1 MSKCTN
7 CGVDL
12 LDGAKFCTNCGTPIA
27 SIVPDFGADNTANAA
42 PTTPTTNNTA
52 NPAAAPIGT
61 ATAFAAA
68 TGTPANTNQGG
79 NAFQNATAAPRQQRD
94 IYADRPVFGGSN
106 FSNPAQPVASE
117 SSVTPDVPVTPV
129 VPDAPVVPGEA
140 ATSENTV
147 VNNMTA
153 VPINEPASPAFD
165 NAPAAS
171 QTENTQI
178 DMQPTQPQAEYT
190 QPDTPNPFQQNN
202 FNQQGYAQP
211 NTQQTQP
218 DAPNPFQ
225 QNAFSQQVPPQQM
238 AQQQGNFQ
246 QGGFQQAFNY
256 QPVEP
261 PKKKKGLG
269 AGAIVAIVCGVVALI
284 AIILIVVIVITS
296 GSKGYKKPIET
307 FEEGLN
313 KRDAK
318 KIMSVLPLDD
328 TSSAL
333 LDLGADY
340 LGDELIDE
348 MGLNDSSY
356 TIKIKIKDAD
366 KLSES
371 ELYDVADSNTFSY
384 FSSDS
389 YTLSE
394 GYEVHC
400 TAVVNEDGDTASED
414 VTFTVC
420 KWDGEWYIF
429 DIN

>member
-12 LDGAKFCTNCGTPIA
+12 LDGAKFCTNCGTPVA
-27 SIVPDFGADNTANAA
+27 SIAPDFGADNTANAA
-42 PTTPTTNNTA
+42 PTNPTTNNTA

-117 SSVTPDVPVTPV
+117 APVTPDVPVTPV
-129 VPDAPVVPGEA
+129 TPDAPVVPDEA
-140 ATSENTV
+140 ATS
-147 VNNMTA
+147 
-153 VPINEPASPAFD
+153 
-165 NAPAAS
+165 
-171 QTENTQI
+171 ENTQI

-218 DAPNPFQ
+218 DAPIPFQ
-225 QNAFSQQVPPQQM
+225 QNAFSQQVPP
-238 AQQQGNFQ
+238 QQGNFQ

-284 AIILIVVIVITS
+284 AIILIVVIIITS

-307 FEEGLN
+307 FEDGLN

-400 TAVVNEDGDTASED
+400 TAVIDEDGDSASED

-420 KWDGEWYIF
+420 KWNGEWYIF

>member
-7 CGVDL
+7 CGADL
-12 LDGAKFCTNCGTPIA
+12 FDGAKFCTNCGTPVA
-27 SIVPDFGADNTANAA
+27 SIAPDFGVDNAV
-42 PTTPTTNNTA
+42 NN
-52 NPAAAPIGT
+52 

-68 TGTPANTNQGG
+68 TNTANNQNQGG
-79 NAFQNATAAPRQQRD
+79 TAFQNATSAPRQQHD

-106 FSNPAQPVASE
+106 FSQPVQSANAAPDTP
-117 SSVTPDVPVTPV
+117 VTPDIPVAPIAPNATV
-129 VPDAPVVPGEA
+129 IPDES
-140 ATSENTV
+140 ATSENIV
-147 VNNMTA
+147 ANNMSTE
-153 VPINEPASPAFD
+153 PINEPASPAID
-165 NAPAAS
+165 APATS
-171 QTENTQI
+171 QTENTQM
-178 DMQPTQPQAEYT
+178 DVQPQL
-190 QPDTPNPFQQNN
+190 DTPNPFQQNN
-202 FNQQGYAQP
+202 FNQQDYAQP
-211 NTQQTQP
+211 NMQQPQP
-218 DAPNPFQ
+218 EAPNPFQ
-225 QNAFSQQVPPQQM
+225 QNAFSQQVPPQQ
-238 AQQQGNFQ
+238 GNFQ
-246 QGGFQQAFNY
+246 QSFNY

-261 PKKKKGLG
+261 AKKKGLG
-269 AGAIVAIVCGVVALI
+269 AGAIIAIVCGVIALI

-307 FEEGLN
+307 FEDGLN
-313 KRDAK
+313 DRDAK
-318 KIMSVLPLDD
+318 KILSVLPLDD

-333 LDLGADY
+333 LGLGSDY

-356 TIKIKIKDAD
+356 TINIKIKDAD

-400 TAVVNEDGDTASED
+400 TAVINEDGDYDSED

-420 KWDGEWYIF
+420 KWDGKWYIF